1 MIAAKTVSDTA
12 RIRTPGLAPWQER
25 KVLRHLDEHLCR
37 PIRMQELASLAGLS
51 PGQFARRF
59 KSSFGLA
66 PREYL
71 TRTRLDRAKTL
82 MRQTQASLC
91 EIALSSGFSDQSHMS
106 RVFHA
111 LVGATPYRWRR
122 ENATLHRRSDP
133 RLPRLISSNP

>member
-1 MIAAKTVSDTA
+1 MTVAETVSDTA
-12 RIRTPGLAPWQER
+12 KTRTPGLAPWQER
-25 KVLRHLDEHLCR
+25 KVLHHLDVHLCR
-37 PIRMQELASLAGLS
+37 PIRMPELASLAGLS

-59 KSSFGLA
+59 KSSFGLT

-71 TRTRLDRAKTL
+71 TRTRLDRAKAM

-111 LVGATPYRWRR
+111 FVGDTPYRWRR
-122 ENATLHRRSDP
+122 ENAASHRRSDP
-133 RLPRLISSNP
+133 QPARLISSNP